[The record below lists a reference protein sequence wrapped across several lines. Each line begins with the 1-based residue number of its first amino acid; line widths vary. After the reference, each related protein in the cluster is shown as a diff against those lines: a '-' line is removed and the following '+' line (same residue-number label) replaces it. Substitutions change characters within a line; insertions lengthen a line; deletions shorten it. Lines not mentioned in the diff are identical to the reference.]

1 MESSSTPLAE
11 YFWIAGVESVSYQ
24 DPNSQPAPAVPVES
38 TIIED
43 GEPEDEW
50 TNGGQPKTN
59 ARHSRQNSASRLS
72 KMSLTE
78 RFSIQTL
85 DDTDGNT
92 KSNRS
97 SATIRAVNPPD
108 FSNGND
114 DSNGNSQNPAPSGT
128 LGEGSM
134 FMGDFDFDKALVKF
148 AAEREVFLEDLTF
161 SAGAKVQ
168 ARAPMVNPR
177 MERIRAEESDSGRL
191 SPLRSIKGSIRRKM
205 SFRDMNSV
213 RKQPSNRISTS
224 RAGSYSPPSRLSC
237 YHTADTAQNL
247 LLTYNCSLH
256 PNNKATQQLQ
266 LRNPSPRTPQHR
278 SRHAPPQTTLRAR
291 SSRPLPST
299 GGWG

>member
-1 MESSSTPLAE
+1 MESSSTPLAD
-11 YFWIAGVESVSYQ
+11 YFWIAGVESVSYH
-24 DPNSQPAPAVPVES
+24 DPNSQPAPVVVPVES

-50 TNGGQPKTN
+50 TNGDQPKTN

-72 KMSLTE
+72 RISLTD

-108 FSNGND
+108 FTNGNGND
-114 DSNGNSQNPAPSGT
+114 NSNANGQSPAPTGIM
-128 LGEGSM
+128 GEGSM
-134 FMGDFDFDKALVKF
+134 LMGDFDFDKALVKF
-148 AAEREVFLEDLTF
+148 AAEREVFLEDLSF
-161 SAGAKVQ
+161 SAGARVQ

-177 MERIRAEESDSGRL
+177 MERIKAEESDSGRL
-191 SPLRSIKGSIRRKM
+191 SPLRSSKGSIRRKM

-224 RAGSYSPPSRLSC
+224 RAGWYSRSTLWFM
-237 YHTADTAQNL
+237 TKQTL
-247 LLTYNCSLH
+247 F
-256 PNNKATQQLQ
+256 NKIC
-266 LRNPSPRTPQHR
+266 
-278 SRHAPPQTTLRAR
+278 
-291 SSRPLPST
+291 
-299 GGWG
+299 

>member
-11 YFWIAGVESVSYQ
+11 YFWIAGVESVSYH
-24 DPNSQPAPAVPVES
+24 DPSSQPAPVAVPVES

-50 TNGGQPKTN
+50 TNGDQPKTN

-108 FSNGND
+108 FSNGTEN
-114 DSNGNSQNPAPSGT
+114 SNGNSQAPAPSGI

-134 FMGDFDFDKALVKF
+134 LMGDFDFDKALVKF

-224 RAGSYSPPSRLSC
+224 RAGSYFPLSGFVLSC
-237 YHTADTAQNL
+237 SRPQKP
-247 LLTYNCSLH
+247 LLTYIYSLH
-256 PNNKATQQLQ
+256 PNNKATQQL
-266 LRNPSPRTPQHR
+266 
-278 SRHAPPQTTLRAR
+278 
-291 SSRPLPST
+291 
-299 GGWG
+299 